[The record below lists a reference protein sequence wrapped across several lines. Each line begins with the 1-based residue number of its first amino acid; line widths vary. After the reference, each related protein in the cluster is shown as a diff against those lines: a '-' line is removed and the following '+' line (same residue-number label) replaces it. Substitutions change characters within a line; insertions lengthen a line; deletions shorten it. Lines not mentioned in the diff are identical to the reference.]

1 VRRTFKI
8 LALVIGLTAATVLGI
23 LGFAIWVFI
32 PILPAGIIWTIAVL
46 SIRRKQSVHEAKP
59 AKPAEDIILPKAA

>member
-8 LALVIGLTAATVLGI
+8 LALVIGLTAMVALGI

-32 PILPAGIIWTIAVL
+32 PILPAGIIVTLAIM
-46 SIRRKQSVHEAKP
+46 STRRRQARQVE
-59 AKPAEDIILPKAA
+59 EEEITEQPKAA